1 MIWSQSQPP
10 RRPRDWEVG
19 RGGSDARGIDY
30 ITSSTLFETDE
41 NRIPRLL
48 FFWNVL
54 IRPLVPFLR
63 SNSGPRLSLVWALSV
78 CRLVALHR
86 DFDAKVGGESCESP
100 AFRSR
105 TVMQSSRIDSI
116 VSTNTVGIYF
126 CLSKNR
132 S

>member
-19 RGGSDARGIDY
+19 RGGSDASGIDY

-54 IRPLVPFLR
+54 IRPLAYPFFAQIRGLDYHLY
-63 SNSGPRLSLVWALSV
+63 GLCQLT
-78 CRLVALHR
+78 
-86 DFDAKVGGESCESP
+86 G
-100 AFRSR
+100 
-105 TVMQSSRIDSI
+105 
-116 VSTNTVGIYF
+116 
-126 CLSKNR
+126 
-132 S
+132 